1 MSYISLFHKR
11 ISEYEYNPEIIDDP
25 EKYFGPNYKI
35 LLNFWIYLERI
46 GPEKLK
52 KYQDYLMC
60 MGTNEW
66 TLSLS
71 NIFIAEDCMPPYDLP
86 DLKYYER
93 EIIAAHV
100 LIDLGK
106 PLKFILLLETYEQPD
121 SL

>member
-1 MSYISLFHKR
+1 MSYISLFHRR
-11 ISEYEYNPEIIDDP
+11 ISEYAHNPEIIDDP

-46 GPEKLK
+46 GPEKLG
-52 KYQDYLMC
+52 KYQDYLMR

-66 TLSLS
+66 TLGYS
-71 NIFIAEDCMPPYDLP
+71 NICTAEECMSQYYLP